1 MLEALRIYIARKL
14 LPKTL
19 TLASVAA
26 QVDDS
31 PGWGNLTSSS
41 HDYDQGTI
49 SKLYADSLTA
59 FRKNPI
65 ALRIIGITTSFVIG
79 DSIKISSP
87 DPNLDKFIQTFWNH
101 PKNRLALRL
110 EPMCDELSRAGD
122 LFPILFRNN
131 QDGMSTIRFTTKDRI
146 VKIDS
151 EPNDWETE
159 LAFYEQN
166 GTASNTWLSVHNPK
180 AESQASV
187 MLHYSVNRPLGA
199 LLGESDLTTMLPW
212 LQRYSRML
220 EDRVRL
226 HWAIRAFL
234 WIVTV
239 PAEKVKEKREQYK
252 TPPESGSVVV
262 KDPSE
267 SWEPV
272 TPLLRGA
279 DAEPDLRAVRCM
291 VDAGSGYP
299 AHWRGEAG
307 DANLATANAMQD
319 PTEKHL
325 LRRQQYFCHML
336 CDILYWACT
345 RVAQIGKQ
353 VPLKT
358 DDYSELFTINTPDL
372 SRGNNESL
380 SRAALGLARAF
391 QSISEEL
398 PGPSTKLVRLM
409 MKKVFHLVSLPIPS
423 REPCSSFLLFWSPV
437 RARRERPL
445 FC

>member
-1 MLEALRIYIARKL
+1 MTLLETLRIYIARKL

-19 TLASVAA
+19 TLASVTA

-110 EPMCDELSRAGD
+110 APMCDELSRAGD

-159 LAFYEQN
+159 LAFSEQN

-180 AESQASV
+180 AESQASA
-187 MLHYSVNRPLGA
+187 MLGSLI
-199 LLGESDLTTMLPW
+199 LMLSP
-212 LQRYSRML
+212 Q
-220 EDRVRL
+220 EAVFD
-226 HWAIRAFL
+226 
-234 WIVTV
+234 
-239 PAEKVKEKREQYK
+239 
-252 TPPESGSVVV
+252 SG
-262 KDPSE
+262 
-267 SWEPV
+267 
-272 TPLLRGA
+272 
-279 DAEPDLRAVRCM
+279 
-291 VDAGSGYP
+291 
-299 AHWRGEAG
+299 
-307 DANLATANAMQD
+307 
-319 PTEKHL
+319 
-325 LRRQQYFCHML
+325 LRRHSQ
-336 CDILYWACT
+336 DT
-345 RVAQIGKQ
+345 R
-353 VPLKT
+353 PC
-358 DDYSELFTINTPDL
+358 
-372 SRGNNESL
+372 
-380 SRAALGLARAF
+380 
-391 QSISEEL
+391 QSD
-398 PGPSTKLVRLM
+398 R
-409 MKKVFHLVSLPIPS
+409 
-423 REPCSSFLLFWSPV
+423 
-437 RARRERPL
+437 
-445 FC
+445 